1 MENSINDYK
10 HNNIKRILIIIN
22 CITVEK
28 EYSWKETAD
37 ICLSLEYYKEQA
49 GGSINGMKPR
59 ASCIIL
65 HLLALL
71 KYTLC

>member
-28 EYSWKETAD
+28 EYETAD
-37 ICLSLEYYKEQA
+37 ICLSLQYYKEQV
-49 GGSINGMKPR
+49 GGSIMEWNR
-59 ASCIIL
+59 VQAV
-65 HLLALL
+65 
-71 KYTLC
+71 